1 MSSGWLVVSV
11 ALACAGASLAGREA
25 RLVTTTQGPVRGY
38 RALQGD
44 HFEFHGIPYAT
55 VPTGAHRFMAPLPGP
70 VWLQP
75 LEATNNY
82 TICPQFNRIPQTE
95 FVIKEDCLI
104 ANVYVPDTNEKNLP
118 VLVIVHGGAY
128 QVGFGNMMQ
137 PRGLMESKKIV
148 AVTFNYRLGVHGFLC
163 LGTADAP
170 GNAGMKDQVALL
182 RWVKKNIGKFGG
194 NPDDVTMAG
203 YSAGSSSVDLLL
215 VSKMARGLFNKVIPE
230 SGANVGAWSVQIDPL
245 ENAKMYAKELGF
257 ENVDDIY
264 ALEEFY
270 KSASLESLAST
281 AFLDRKDSS
290 FVFSPCVERNTG
302 VDIFL
307 DDSPVNIIKQGKYKK
322 VPVLYGFSNM
332 EGLFR
337 LNLFESWKDEMNSNF
352 SMFLPIDLE
361 FKNTE
366 QREEVANVIK
376 EFYFGSKPVGYDT
389 ILSYIDYFSDVIF
402 AYPTLRSTKLQ
413 VEAGSKLI
421 YLYEYSYP
429 ISIFSSFFKPDPI
442 PEYLKNVRGAR
453 HVAQTD
459 AVLDSALAPPE
470 DGDLTE
476 QYIKHKKVMKE
487 LWVNFV
493 TTGKPSSEDESASK
507 LGAWAPADA
516 ECAPHAALGE
526 RLEVRGD
533 LLGARRRFWE
543 DVYGRHYR
551 HPQPPPTPPARHTE
565 L

>member
-128 QVGFGNMMQ
+128 Q
-137 PRGLMESKKIV
+137 
-148 AVTFNYRLGVHGFLC
+148 
-163 LGTADAP
+163 
-170 GNAGMKDQVALL
+170 
-182 RWVKKNIGKFGG
+182 
-194 NPDDVTMAG
+194 
-203 YSAGSSSVDLLL
+203 
-215 VSKMARGLFNKVIPE
+215 
-230 SGANVGAWSVQIDPL
+230 
-245 ENAKMYAKELGF
+245 
-257 ENVDDIY
+257 NVDDIY

-487 LWVNFV
+487 LW
-493 TTGKPSSEDESASK
+493 
-507 LGAWAPADA
+507 
-516 ECAPHAALGE
+516 
-526 RLEVRGD
+526 
-533 LLGARRRFWE
+533 
-543 DVYGRHYR
+543 
-551 HPQPPPTPPARHTE
+551 
-565 L
+565 